1 MAKQTERH
9 DVAMEL
15 VWAALG
21 AVNPTRAVARHL
33 SVEGGDRNRQA
44 LLRVAD
50 SVYELDQIDQV
61 LVIGAGKASAGMA
74 AAVEALLGHRISRG
88 WVNVRYGYE
97 LAQDLVSIHVHPAG
111 HPIPDQAGQTGTARI
126 LALIDDLEAEDLVLV
141 LLSGGASALLTS
153 PVEDV
158 TLQDLQNLTGSLLLS
173 GASIREINSIR
184 KHLSRVKGGQLAR
197 LIADRG
203 AQAEVLVISDVVGN
217 PLDTIGSGP
226 CAPDPTTFAD
236 AWQVLD
242 HFDLIDT
249 APKSIVDHLQRGLH
263 GKLPDT
269 PKPDDPIFDR
279 IHHLIVADNRAAAL
293 AAAERAGALG
303 LHAMVLTTYLEGEAR
318 EAGLL
323 VAALAKEIAR
333 YGQPLTR
340 PACLILGGETTV
352 TVTGSGKGGRNQEI
366 ALSAALALD
375 GWEDILVAAL
385 GTDGTDGPT
394 DAAGAII
401 TGETAAL
408 AQEQGLDPRGY
419 LDRNGSYELL
429 SALGSLIVTGPTGTN
444 TNDLVFVLVF

>member
-1 MAKQTERH
+1 MKR
-9 DVAMEL
+9 
-15 VWAALG
+15 
-21 AVNPTRAVARHL
+21 
-33 SVEGGDRNRQA
+33 
-44 LLRVAD
+44 
-50 SVYELDQIDQV
+50 V

-236 AWQVLD
+236 AWQVLG